1 MGTPDHAAD
10 RCRGGY
16 RAELLVLDVRAADSR
31 QDIALRPAQVSRNE
45 LNTAAETM

>member
-1 MGTPDHAAD
+1 MGTPGHAAD

-16 RAELLVLDVRAADSR
+16 RAELQVPDVRADDSR
-31 QDIALRPAQVSRNE
+31 QHIALRPAQVSGNE